1 MSVALVV
8 FAYLCG
14 SIPSGVLLARSAG
27 VDVRRVGSRNIG
39 ATNVARAAG
48 LRLGLATLLA
58 DVAKGVLPVTI
69 ARATGMGDAT
79 AAFVAVAAFLGHLFP
94 PVLGF
99 AGGKGVST
107 ALGVS
112 LALYPLATV
121 PAVAAFT
128 ATVFATGFVSL
139 GSMIAIAIAP
149 VAVLVFG
156 YPVPDVAAAIVM
168 ACLVIVRHR
177 ENVVRLLAGTEPKAL
192 PRKQAAPRK

>member
-1 MSVALVV
+1 VSVALVV